1 MKIKRILSYVLVIAM
16 FFSCINL
23 SVFAAT
29 GSSAKYEIAVAVDPS
44 NTSINLDT
52 FENDLKS
59 KMVALQ
65 PSLSN
70 SDIAINYVQP
80 NSIKVTDQA
89 AWNIYDHYYSKAY
102 EQSSQTATDQSTL
115 LSLAN
120 RTGQPFYYYKE
131 GSAGS
136 SNYYTSPDEGRNLVH
151 LRDKHIYNEGSR
163 VTFMGYSKPAYKDFM
178 LYPDENSGKKTI
190 EYSIYLDSVSN
201 HTLAG
206 AGFLVNSKITG
217 SGASAVIN
225 GYLVYYNYS
234 LFSKS
239 TLKGDTVHLYKLT
252 NVNVDDLHDGLE
264 IGGEGFTQVVG
275 STNPEVTGKKVKD
288 IKLEVSS
295 SGIKFYEKDGTAST
309 STFSQVFS
317 YSIPNA
323 DVSTNYG
330 FGPLVAYSSHSCSE
344 LTIYTYDNITLTSN
358 STKKFEDKILEPKWK
373 DGAVHALINVDNSG
387 IINFTDNNTRT
398 EMLQR
403 LIDRDVQYIG
413 WGKSDKD
420 ADVAKEVQFIK
431 DNNGSGFHIDT
442 RKSSDNVT
450 YSDNQT
456 ATAADYNAQVEAIA
470 QYLVSLTAP
479 SVDQAPVAKIAYAD
493 NKTLSSASTDP
504 NGGVLTEYWS
514 IKEANDA
521 NWTVAADATAASTT
535 LAAILLD
542 TDKNVLVQLIVKDE
556 DGNFSEPDVLYL
568 SSQATAK
575 PIAKFTID
583 ESIDIETST
592 SAKVK
597 PVNASF
603 DPYVNGRGDLTY
615 KWEVYNEMNRLVL
628 SSTVFEPELDF
639 EGKPAGRYDVK
650 LTVSAQGS
658 IQSGTFVQSISI
670 IDTIAPKLLVDLKGN
685 INNATATIQIVDYGS
700 GPDSYRVRTVDK
712 SNIQI
717 TGPWVP
723 AQAPLSISKTYN
735 FAPSAL
741 KSLEFEVKDGS
752 GNTASYPVDFN
763 IPMIAYTPN
772 GGNIYTNFIYDED
785 VRVDISS
792 LTDATISDWYY
803 QWLPSATYPADKDI
817 TVEGI
822 HVTGSA
828 IANIPQP
835 NEIGSYYLHVKA
847 VNSEAKSNVAVS
859 ERFNVAVAQN
869 GVQDFRITATSASG
883 IAFSWTLPQDATA
896 QKILYSDNNG
906 ITWRQA
912 TTHATLTGSDNT
924 TVVTGLSL
932 SNDYVFK
939 LKVDGG
945 EDAGESNLVYWK
957 DLIKYTAGDSS
968 VSVTKN
974 VTLTTSA
981 GIGTTI
987 TWSSDN
993 TSLADRIGNIYRP
1006 SYTEGNKIVT
1016 LTATIS
1022 SGATTYTIPFL
1033 LTVVAEAATDEEA
1046 VAHDKANLA
1055 IIYADGD
1062 NADNVTKNVT
1072 LSAITIPSLG
1082 STVTWTS
1089 SNSAHVTTE
1098 GAITRPANG
1107 SGDVTVYLTATITKN
1122 SEVETKVFKLTV
1134 KEEAQTDRQAVDAL
1148 EIVYAPLDSDTHVTQ
1163 NISLPAT
1170 ASNGAPVIWDSNNQ
1184 DVITNSGTVVR
1195 PANTSGNAIVTLTAT
1210 VGTETRTFE
1219 LTVVEMTVDD
1229 AAAVAADK
1237 AQLKVIYA
1245 TGDSES
1251 SVTQNVTLL
1260 TALSNG
1266 SSVVWSTDNSAVID
1280 NTGIVVRPAF
1290 GNGNATVTLTA
1301 DISKNETTASAIYV
1315 VTVIEV
1321 PDNTDAQDVQNDL
1334 DSISIGYQT
1343 GDAADHVTKNVVLP
1357 LVGTSGSGIT
1367 WTSSDS
1373 LLLDKEGNVFRPSD
1387 RAGDKT
1393 VTLTATVTK
1402 GSATPVTKSFTLL
1415 VKAIGSNDESVLIKD
1430 KNILNIGFTGGDTDS
1445 SVTQNITLPVSGANG
1460 SSIVWTS
1467 DYPGAITTGGAITRP
1482 AAGSADVTV
1491 RLTATLTY
1499 NGMTET
1505 KVFEITIKAQSAVSS
1520 PSNSETPPTG
1530 VDILVNGKIETAGT
1544 ARLSIEGNRKAIT
1557 ITVDPKK
1564 LENRLER
1571 EGNNAVV
1578 TIPVKTDA
1586 EIIIGELTGEMIKNM
1601 EKKQASLEVKTD
1613 TAGYTIPAHQINID
1627 AISTQFGSNIELKDI
1642 KVSIEISNST
1652 KDTVKVAE
1660 NSAEKGKFTI
1670 IAPVMDFT
1678 VKYTNGNKTV
1688 EADRFDVYVQRT
1700 IAIPAGVDPNKITTG
1715 VVVDPDGTSRHV
1727 PTRVTIDKSIYYAV
1741 INSLTNSTYTVV
1753 WHPLE
1758 FADAEKHWAKN
1769 AINDMGSRM
1778 VVTGVGDNLYE
1789 PNRDITRAEFA
1800 AIIVKALGLKPGIG
1814 KNPFSD
1820 VKNTDWYADYIKTA
1834 TDYKIIA
1841 GYGNGKFG
1849 PMDKITREQAMTMIG
1864 KAMNITDLKVQ
1875 LSSDQI
1881 GELLAGFGDGS
1892 KAAGY
1897 AKNSIAACIKSGI
1910 VSGRGGK
1917 LIDPKA
1923 YITRAEVAVIVRNL
1937 LIKSDLI

>member
-1 MKIKRILSYVLVIAM
+1 MKIKRIMSYVLVIAM
-16 FFSCINL
+16 LFSCINL
-23 SVFAAT
+23 SVFAAA

-65 PSLSN
+65 PSLAN
-70 SDIAINYVQP
+70 SEIAISYVQP
-80 NSIKVTDQA
+80 NSIKVTDPDV
-89 AWNIYDHYYSKAY
+89 WNIYDHYYSKAY
-102 EQSSQTATDQSTL
+102 EQSSKTHADKSTL

-131 GSAGS
+131 GQTAS
-136 SNYYTSPDEGRNLVH
+136 SNFYTSPDEGRNAIH
-151 LRDKHIYNEGSR
+151 PRDKHIYNEGSR
-163 VTFMGYSKPAYKDFM
+163 VTFMGYSVPAYKDFM

-234 LFSKS
+234 NFSKT
-239 TLKGDTVHLYKLT
+239 TLTGDTVHLYKLT
-252 NVNVDDLHDGLE
+252 NVNVDTLHGDGLG
-264 IGGEGFTQVVG
+264 IGGTGFTQVVG
-275 STNPEVTGKKVKD
+275 STTPKVTGKKVKD
-288 IKLEVSS
+288 ITLEVSR
-295 SGIKFYEKDGTAST
+295 SGIKFYEKDGTVSN
-309 STFSQVFS
+309 STFSEVFS
-317 YSIPNA
+317 YSIPSIN
-323 DVSTNYG
+323 VSTNYG
-330 FGPLVAYSSHSCSE
+330 FGPLAAYTSHSCTE

-358 STKKFEDKILEPKWK
+358 STKKFDDKILEPKWK

-403 LIDRDVQYIG
+403 LIDRDVHYIG
-413 WGKSDKD
+413 WGKSSTTEEIK
-420 ADVAKEVQFIK
+420 FINE
-431 DNNGSGFHIDT
+431 NNGNGFHIDT
-442 RKSSDNVT
+442 DVSLDNVT
-450 YSDNQT
+450 YSDISKPKE
-456 ATAADYNAQVEAIA
+456 TAADYDAQVEAIA
-470 QYLVSLTAP
+470 RYLVALTAP
-479 SVDQAPVAKIAYAD
+479 SVDRAPIAKIAYAD
-493 NKTLSSASTDP
+493 DKLSSVSTDP
-504 NGGVLTEYWS
+504 NGGVLTEHWS
-514 IKEANDA
+514 IKEANEA
-521 NWTVAADATAASTT
+521 NWTVAANADAASTT

-542 TDKNVLVQLIVKDE
+542 PNKNVLVQLIVEDE

-568 SSQATAK
+568 SNQLTVK
-575 PIAKFTID
+575 PIANFSID

-597 PVNASF
+597 PVNTSF
-603 DPYVNGRGDLTY
+603 DPYVDGRAMTY
-615 KWEVYNEMNRLVL
+615 KWEVYNEMNKLVL
-628 SSTVFEPELDF
+628 SSTDFEPEFDF

-650 LTVSAQGS
+650 LTASAPGP
-658 IQSGTFVQSISI
+658 IQSGTFVQAISI
-670 IDTIAPKLLVDLKGN
+670 IDTIAPKLLVDLKGSK
-685 INNATATIQIVDYGS
+685 NNATATIQIVDYGS
-700 GPDSYRVRTVDK
+700 GPDSYRVRTTDN
-712 SNIQI
+712 SNVQI
-717 TGPWVP
+717 TGPWIP
-723 AQAPLSISKTYN
+723 AQAPLSISKTYA
-735 FAPSAL
+735 FVPTAL

-792 LTDATISDWYY
+792 LTDATVSDWYY
-803 QWLPSATYPADKDI
+803 QWLPLATYPVDKDI

-828 IANIPQP
+828 VASIPQP
-835 NEIGSYYLHVKA
+835 NQIGSYYLHVKA
-847 VNSEAKSNVAVS
+847 FNSEGKSNSAVS

-869 GVQDFRITATSASG
+869 GVQDFRIIATSASG
-883 IAFSWTLPQDATA
+883 ITFSWTLPKDATA
-896 QKILYSDNNG
+896 QKILYSDDNG
-906 ITWRQA
+906 VTWKQA
-912 TTHATLTGSDNT
+912 THATLSGSDNT
-924 TVVTGLSL
+924 AVVTGLSL
-932 SNDYVFK
+932 SNDYIFK

-957 DLIKYTAGDSS
+957 DLVKYASGDSS
-968 VSVTKN
+968 ISVTKN
-974 VTLTTSA
+974 VTLITSA
-981 GIGTTI
+981 GIGTTV

-993 TSLADRIGNIYRP
+993 TSLADRIGNIFRP
-1006 SYTEGNKIVT
+1006 SYTEGNKNVT

-1022 SGATTYTIPFL
+1022 NGATTYTILFI
-1033 LTVVAEAATDEEA
+1033 LTVIAEAPTDEET
-1046 VAHDKANLA
+1046 VTHDKANLA

-1062 NADNVTKNVT
+1062 HAAHVTKNVT

-1089 SNSAHVTTE
+1089 SNTGHVTTG

-1107 SGDVTVYLTATITKN
+1107 SGDVIVYLTATITKN
-1122 SEVETKVFKLTV
+1122 SEAETKVFKLTV
-1134 KEEAQTDRQAVDAL
+1134 KEEAQTDRQALDEL
-1148 EIVYAPLDSDTHVTQ
+1148 EIVYAPLDHSGHVTQ
-1163 NISLPAT
+1163 NVGLPAA
-1170 ASNGAPVIWDSNNQ
+1170 ASNGVPVIWTSNNQ
-1184 DVITNSGTVVR
+1184 DVITGGGTVTR
-1195 PANTSGNAIVTLTAT
+1195 PANTSGDTIVTLTAA
-1210 VGTETRTFE
+1210 VGAETRTFA
-1219 LTVVEMTVDD
+1219 LTVLEMTPDD
-1229 AAAVAADK
+1229 AGAVAADK
-1237 AQLKVIYA
+1237 AQLKIIYA

-1251 SVTQNVTLL
+1251 SVTQSVTLL

-1266 SSVVWSTDNSAVID
+1266 SAVVWSSDKPAVIGSD
-1280 NTGIVVRPAF
+1280 GIVVRPAF
-1290 GNGNATVTLTA
+1290 GSGNDTVTLTA
-1301 DISKNETTASAIYV
+1301 DISKNGVTTSAIYV
-1315 VTVIEV
+1315 LTVIET
-1321 PDNTDAQDVQNDL
+1321 PENTDAQDIQADL
-1334 DSISIGYQT
+1334 DDISIVYQA
-1343 GDAADHVTKNVVLP
+1343 GDAADHVTKNVGLP
-1357 LVGTSGSGIT
+1357 LTGTKGSDIS

-1373 LLLDKEGNVFRPSD
+1373 LLLDKEGNVYRPSD
-1387 RAGDKT
+1387 RTGDST
-1393 VTLTATVTK
+1393 VTLTATVSK
-1402 GSATPVTKSFTLL
+1402 GTATPITKTFTLL
-1415 VKAIGSNDESVLIKD
+1415 VKALGSNDESVLIQD
-1430 KNILNIGFTGGDTDS
+1430 KNLLNIGFTGGDADS
-1445 SVTQNITLPVSGANG
+1445 SVTQNITLPVLGANG
-1460 SSIVWTS
+1460 STISWSS
-1467 DYPGAITTGGAITRP
+1467 DNPGAVTTGGVITRP
-1482 AAGSADVTV
+1482 AAGSSDVTV

-1499 NGMTET
+1499 NGITET
-1505 KVFEITIKAQSAVSS
+1505 KVFEITIKAHDQIPSS
-1520 PSNSETPPTG
+1520 NPSNTEALPTG

-1544 ARLSIEGNRKAIT
+1544 ARLSNNGNRKAIT

-1564 LENRLER
+1564 LEDRLER
-1571 EGNNAVV
+1571 EGNNALV

-1586 EIIIGELTGEMIKNM
+1586 EIIVGELTGDMIKNM
-1601 EKKQASLEVKTD
+1601 EIKQASLEVKTG
-1613 TAGYTIPAHQINID
+1613 TASYTIPAHQINID
-1627 AISTQFGSNIELKDI
+1627 AISAQFGSNIELKDI

-1688 EADRFDVYVQRT
+1688 EADRFDIYVQRT
-1700 IAIPAGVDPNKITTG
+1700 IAIPTGVDPNKITTG

-1727 PTRVTIDKSIYYAV
+1727 PTRVTIENRIYYAV

-1758 FADAEKHWAKN
+1758 FDDAEKHWAKN

-1778 VVTGVGDNLYE
+1778 VVTGVGNNLYE
-1789 PNRDITRAEFA
+1789 PNRDVTRAEFA

-1814 KNPFSD
+1814 ANPFSD
-1820 VKNTDWYADYIKTA
+1820 VKNTAWYADYIKTA
-1834 TDYKIIA
+1834 TDYKIIT

-1849 PMDKITREQAMTMIG
+1849 PMDNITREQAMTMIG
-1864 KAMNITDLKVQ
+1864 KAMNITGLKVQ
-1875 LSSDQI
+1875 LSTEQI
-1881 GELLAGFGDGS
+1881 GELLSGFGDGS

-1910 VSGRGGK
+1910 ISGRNGK
-1917 LIDPKA
+1917 LIAPKD
-1923 YITRAEVAVIVRNL
+1923 YITRAEVAVVVRNL